1 MQIGRESYPDRIR
14 RIADELSRFRDKFE
28 VDHSVEKL
36 RMIANEL
43 EQALKKAPVKKT

>member
-1 MQIGRESYPDRIR
+1 MQIGRESYPDKIR
-14 RIADELSRFRDKFE
+14 LIADELSKFRDKFE

-43 EQALKKAPVKKT
+43 ELSFKKPPRKKT

>member
-1 MQIGRESYPDRIR
+1 MKIKTESYPERIR
-14 RIADELSRFRDKFE
+14 RIALELSKFRDKFE

-43 EQALKKAPVKKT
+43 EQNFKKAPRKKD